1 MMRNSWAGIFLLLFT
16 IGCGSVPFHETAL
29 VPLGSGDPR
38 DVVERFRAG
47 IPDSFELLNTVV
59 FEYNGRTFTAIGTS
73 RINRAD
79 RVFKVAGMNPM
90 GIKLFELSG
99 DQNSVT
105 SNYSIS
111 DFSKYGDLASAVGND
126 IRRIYFDLVP
136 GPEAR
141 SWKRKYTQIFRQPS
155 DSGYLEYVF
164 AGRDGDLIEKRYY
177 EEDGI
182 VWKASYYEYRDQ
194 DGKRW
199 PQGIVFIHYT
209 NRYRLIVRQ
218 KEFRIEHN

>member
-1 MMRNSWAGIFLLLFT
+1 MKRFVLLCILQVFIAGCST
-16 IGCGSVPFHETAL
+16 VPFQETRL
-29 VPLGSGDPR
+29 VPLDSEDPR
-38 DVVERFRAG
+38 NMVERFRLN

-59 FEYNGRTFTAIGTS
+59 FEYNGRKFTAIGTVQ
-73 RINRAD
+73 INRAD

-105 SNYSIS
+105 TRYSIAN
-111 DFSKYGDLASAVGND
+111 FSRYGDIGAAVGND

-136 GPEAR
+136 GPGAR
-141 SWKRKYTQIFRQPS
+141 SWKRKYTQLYRQPS
-155 DSGYLEYVF
+155 GPGFLEYVF

>member
-1 MMRNSWAGIFLLLFT
+1 MKRFVVLCILQVFIAGCST
-16 IGCGSVPFHETAL
+16 VPFQETRL
-29 VPLGSGDPR
+29 VPLDSEDPWNM
-38 DVVERFRAG
+38 VERFHSD

-59 FEYNGRTFTAIGTS
+59 FEYNGRKFTAIGTVQ
-73 RINRAD
+73 INRAD
-79 RVFKVAGMNPM
+79 RAFKVAGMNPM

-99 DQNSVT
+99 GQNSVT
-105 SNYSIS
+105 TRYSIA
-111 DFSKYGDLASAVGND
+111 DFTRYGDIAAAVGND

-155 DSGYLEYVF
+155 GPGFLEYVF

-177 EEDGI
+177 EENGI

-199 PQGIVFIHYT
+199 PQGIVFIHYPYG
-209 NRYRLIVRQ
+209 YRLIVRQ
-218 KEFRIEHN
+218 KEFRLEHN

>member
-1 MMRNSWAGIFLLLFT
+1 MIRSLIVVLLLNLLVA
-16 IGCGSVPFHETAL
+16 GCSSVPFQKTTLVAL
-29 VPLGSGDPR
+29 ESADARNIL
-38 DVVERFRAG
+38 EQFKAHM
-47 IPDSFELLNTVV
+47 PDSFELLNTVV
-59 FEYNGRTFTAIGTS
+59 FEYNGRKFTAIGTI

-105 SNYSIS
+105 SNYSIA

-155 DSGYLEYVF
+155 GSGYLEYVF

>member
-1 MMRNSWAGIFLLLFT
+1 MKRFVLLCILQVFIAGCST
-16 IGCGSVPFHETAL
+16 VPFQETRL
-29 VPLGSGDPR
+29 VPLDSEDPR
-38 DVVERFRAG
+38 NMAERFHSN

-59 FEYNGRTFTAIGTS
+59 FEYNGRKFTAIGTV

-105 SNYSIS
+105 TRYSIA
-111 DFSKYGDLASAVGND
+111 DFSKYGDLAGAVGND

-155 DSGYLEYVF
+155 GPGFLEYVF

-199 PQGIVFIHYT
+199 PQGIVFIHYPYG
-209 NRYRLIVRQ
+209 YRLTVRQ

>member
-1 MMRNSWAGIFLLLFT
+1 MKRFVLLCILQVFIAGCST
-16 IGCGSVPFHETAL
+16 VPFQETRL
-29 VPLGSGDPR
+29 VPLDSEDPR
-38 DVVERFRAG
+38 NMVEHFRSNV
-47 IPDSFELLNTVV
+47 PDSFELLNTVV
-59 FEYNGRTFTAIGTS
+59 FEYNGRKFTAIGTIQ
-73 RINRAD
+73 INRAD

-105 SNYSIS
+105 TRYSIAN
-111 DFSKYGDLASAVGND
+111 FTRYGDIAAAVGND
-126 IRRIYFDLVP
+126 IRRMYFDLVP

-155 DSGYLEYVF
+155 GSGFLEYVF

-177 EEDGI
+177 EENGI

-199 PQGIVFIHYT
+199 PQGIVFIHYPYG
-209 NRYRLIVRQ
+209 YRLIVRQ